1 MAYLSV
7 LLSLLTMSLW
17 GQEQENQK
25 PVSLNLIAKQLDY
38 AHLLISYEVADEDG
52 DPITISVKVSDD
64 GGEAFYFTV
73 PRD

>member
-1 MAYLSV
+1 
-7 LLSLLTMSLW
+7 MSLW

-64 GGEAFYFTV
+64 GGEAFHFTV